1 MNTAGS
7 NVRAIPLKEKGLGP
21 STQSGPRRFS
31 IYIRHDSNSGC
42 CAWLKQR
49 CRLRTQRLLKQGRRS
64 RWNHKKV
71 RRSRT
76 FSTDCHASGCRD
88 CRREVHRD
96 RSAHN
101 DRHSPATTGLD
112 RICNRVPTLRR
123 IEINLSMALCAQ
135 ILSLVMSISGKQVA
149 SDRIAGVPLH
159 PVALT
164 PSKSIPPDTSTKQN
178 KTLRITRPTAR

>member
-1 MNTAGS
+1 MLCVVETEMQTTHS
-7 NVRAIPLKEKGLGP
+7 
-21 STQSGPRRFS
+21 
-31 IYIRHDSNSGC
+31 
-42 CAWLKQR
+42 
-49 CRLRTQRLLKQGRRS
+49 RLLKQGRRS

-76 FSTDCHASGCRD
+76 FSRIAMRVAVATVV
-88 CRREVHRD
+88 E
-96 RSAHN
+96 RSIVIALHTTTG
-101 DRHSPATTGLD
+101 HSPATTGLD

-164 PSKSIPPDTSTKQN
+164 PSKSIPPDTRTKQN